1 MENNANIDQVLAGL
15 KNELTVFEK
24 EALRDK
30 LIFYINYLLL
40 NDFNQLV
47 QLLYRVDVDETK
59 IKACLAEN
67 PGKDAAILIADML
80 IARQVQKQKDRDSFT
95 QREQPPEDEK
105 W

>member
-1 MENNANIDQVLAGL
+1 MENNSNIDLVLAGL
-15 KNELTVFEK
+15 KKELSVFEK

-40 NDFNQLV
+40 NDFNQLI

-59 IKACLAEN
+59 LKACLAGN
-67 PGKDAAILIADML
+67 PGEDAAVLIADML
-80 IARQVQKQKDRDSFT
+80 IDRQIRKQKDRDSFT
-95 QREQPPEDEK
+95 TGDQPPEDEK